1 MKLNTAH
8 GTAALTLAAAV
19 LALVFAGPALG
30 AAGEDSEL
38 SWLSMF
44 MGLFGGLALFL
55 FGMEQ
60 MSDGLKAA
68 AGERMKD
75 ILARLTT
82 NRFTAAL
89 TGAFVTAVI
98 QSSSVTTVLVV
109 GFVSAGLMTMAQS
122 IGIIMGANVGTTVTA
137 QIVAFK
143 VEKAALAMIA
153 IGFAMLFLSKRE
165 RVQQYGNMLMGLGLV
180 FYGMGVMGEGMAP
193 LRSYPPFL
201 DLMARMEN
209 PALGILAAAVFTA
222 LVQSSSATTGIVIV
236 MASQGF
242 ITLEAGIALAFGANI
257 GTCITALLASLG
269 KPREALR
276 AAAVHVLFNVAGV
289 LLWLAFIPQLAGLV
303 TGFSPAHPELEGAA
317 RLAAEVPRQIANA
330 HTVFNIANTLIF
342 IFFTGLLAKLVE
354 WLIPERVE
362 VEKVI
367 ISPKYLDESLFETPA
382 LALQRVRLE
391 LGRLGEIV
399 QDMLAGAPLA
409 FQDGALEPI
418 EDIVRTDDKV
428 DVLQGDILRYLGQIR
443 KLELTEEQSRE
454 FQALMNVTDYLEH
467 AGDVLETDLMALARQ
482 KLDQDLEASDT
493 MRSMLKGLHETVSH
507 ALASAVQAVR
517 DEDQQAA
524 QDVVAL
530 KDEIDRRI
538 NEALTH
544 QAGKLAE
551 DDPKRLAVF
560 RMEMDVMDSLKRI
573 YTLSKRMARTV
584 LPVELGGT
592 LERLSEEAATA

>member
-1 MKLNTAH
+1 MKLNTAQ

-19 LALVFAGPALG
+19 LALMFAGPALG

-75 ILARLTT
+75 ILARLTS

-89 TGAFVTAVI
+89 TGAFVTAII

-122 IGIIMGANVGTTVTA
+122 IGIIMGANIGTTITA

-153 IGFAMLFLSKRE
+153 VGFAMLFLSKRE

-180 FYGMGVMGEGMAP
+180 FYGMGVMGEGMTP

-201 DLMARMEN
+201 DLMARMES
-209 PALGILAAAVFTA
+209 PLLGILAAAVFTA

-236 MASQGF
+236 MATQGF

-257 GTCITALLASLG
+257 GTCITAMLASLG
-269 KPREALR
+269 KSREALR

-289 LLWLAFIPQLAGLV
+289 LLWLAFIPQLAALV
-303 TGFSPAHPELEGAA
+303 TGFSPAHPELDGAA

-342 IFFTGLLAKLVE
+342 IFFTGRLAKLVE

-367 ISPKYLDESLFETPA
+367 IRPKYLDESLFETPA

-399 QDMLAGAPLA
+399 QDMLAGAPEAL
-409 FQDGALEPI
+409 QDGGLEAI
-418 EDIVRTDDKV
+418 EKIVRTDDKV

-482 KLDQDLEASDT
+482 KLDQKLEASDA

-538 NEALTH
+538 NEALAH

-551 DDPKRLAVF
+551 DDPKRLTVF
-560 RMEMDVMDSLKRI
+560 RMEMDITDALKRI

-592 LERLSEEAATA
+592 LERLSEEAAAA